1 MSAGFIVTGT
11 DTGVGKTIFSAGLAA
26 ALGGRYWKP
35 IQAGLDGET
44 DGEIVRR
51 LTAGS
56 DVEVIHE
63 IYRLKQLMSPH
74 LAAAHDGIE
83 IDLARLTLPQTR
95 KSPALTSVLAPA
107 HAPATPLDSAAER
120 SNIVALKPRGRSGLT
135 AVPGNG
141 TATTAARPLVI
152 EGAGGALVPLNRQTL
167 QVDMFDSWALPVVIV
182 SRTSLGT
189 INHSLLTIEALR
201 RRNIMIQGVAFVGD
215 ANPEVEEDIASF
227 GRVRR
232 LGRLPWLEP
241 LDAVALKRTFDL
253 SFRMEDFQQ

>member
-11 DTGVGKTIFSAGLAA
+11 DTGVGKTVFAAGLAA

-44 DGEIVRR
+44 DGEVVRR

-56 DVEVIHE
+56 DVEVVGE
-63 IYRLKQLMSPH
+63 IYRLKHLMSPH
-74 LAAAHDGIE
+74 LAASRDGIE
-83 IDLARLTLPQTR
+83 IDLARLTLPLAR
-95 KSPALTSVLAPA
+95 KVAVLAAVSPQEA
-107 HAPATPLDSAAER
+107 AAEP

-141 TATTAARPLVI
+141 TTTAARPLVV
-152 EGAGGALVPLNRQTL
+152 EGAGGLLVPLNRQTM
-167 QVDMFDSWALPVVIV
+167 QIDMFDGWALPVVV
-182 SRTSLGT
+182 VARTSLGT

-232 LGRLPWLEP
+232 LGRLPWVEP
-241 LDAVALKRTFDL
+241 LEASALKRTFDL

>member
-11 DTGVGKTIFSAGLAA
+11 DTGVGKTIFAAGLTA
-26 ALGGRYWKP
+26 ALCGRYWKP

-44 DGEIVRR
+44 DGEVVRR
-51 LTAGS
+51 LTADS
-56 DVEVIHE
+56 DVEILNE

-74 LAAAHDGIE
+74 LAAARDGVE
-83 IDLARLTLPQTR
+83 IDLARLTLPQAR
-95 KSPALTSVLAPA
+95 KVPVLAA
-107 HAPATPLDSAAER
+107 VAPQEAAAER

-141 TATTAARPLVI
+141 TATATTRPLVI
-152 EGAGGALVPLNRQTL
+152 EGAGGALVPLTRQAL
-167 QVDMFDSWALPVVIV
+167 QIDVFDSWALPVVIV
-182 SRTSLGT
+182 ARTSLGT

-215 ANPEVEEDIASF
+215 ANPEVEDDIANF

-232 LGRLPWLEP
+232 LGRLPWIQP
-241 LDAVALKRTFDL
+241 LDEPTLKRTFDL